1 MPKKCPKG
9 HAVCKCDMKK
19 KKSTI
24 SVPKVLKVKDE
35 EPNENFDDIHPNLM
49 AMPSLT
55 LIIGSVRSGKSNL
68 LVNYFC
74 NPDFYKDKFDVVK
87 FISTT
92 LHTDNKGKILSK
104 HFDCMDHYEDG
115 IIEDIK
121 KEQGKYEKS
130 ERPTYALVMDD
141 VLTKD
146 FKKGNQVS
154 FFSTRFRH
162 YIDLYIIAVQSFR
175 AVSGMIRNNATDV
188 IICKQQNQKEL
199 EKIAEEYGDMVGG
212 HDNFMKLYD
221 EAHKDRYSFLYLK
234 LSENPAEAYIRH
246 ERKIYPTRD
255 SEEAEELDI
264 DDI

>member
-1 MPKKCPKG
+1 MPPKK
-9 HAVCKCDMKK
+9 ASKK
-19 KKSTI
+19 

-35 EPNENFDDIHPNLM
+35 KPSDKFNDIHPNLPQ
-49 AMPSLT
+49 MPSLC

-74 NPDFYKDKFDVVK
+74 NDDFYKDKFDVVK
-87 FISTT
+87 FVSTT

-104 HFDCMDHYEDG
+104 HFDCMDHYEDS
-115 IIEDIK
+115 IIENIK
-121 KEQGKYEKS
+121 KSQSQYEKK
-130 ERPTYALVMDD
+130 EDRPTYALVMDD

-146 FKKGNQVS
+146 FKKTNQVS

-162 YIDLYIIAVQSFR
+162 YIDFYIIAVQSFR
-175 AVSGMIRNNATDV
+175 AVSGMIRNNAQDV
-188 IICKQQNQKEL
+188 IICKQQNIKEL

-212 HDNFMKLYD
+212 HDNFIKLYE

-246 ERKIYPTRD
+246 ETKIWPTRD
-255 SEEAEELDI
+255 TEEQELEI
-264 DDI
+264 D

>member
-1 MPKKCPKG
+1 MPQAKQSKAKKNK
-9 HAVCKCDMKK
+9 
-19 KKSTI
+19 

-35 EPNENFDDIHPNLM
+35 KPSEKFDDIHENLPS
-49 AMPSLT
+49 MPSLC

-74 NPDFYKDKFDVVK
+74 NPDFYKDKFDIVK
-87 FISTT
+87 FVSTT

-104 HFDCMDHYEDG
+104 HFDCLDHYEDN
-115 IIEDIK
+115 IIENIK
-121 KEQGKYEKS
+121 KSQGQYENK
-130 ERPTYALVMDD
+130 EDRPTYALVMDD

-146 FKKGNQVS
+146 FKKTNQVS

-162 YIDLYIIAVQSFR
+162 YIDFYVIAVQSFR

-199 EKIAEEYGDMVGG
+199 EKIAEEYGDLVGG
-212 HDNFMKLYD
+212 QDNFMKLYD
-221 EAHKDRYSFLYLK
+221 EAHNDRYSFLYLK

-246 ERKIYPTRD
+246 ERKIYPTRA
-255 SEEAEELDI
+255 SEEAEELEI
-264 DDI
+264 D